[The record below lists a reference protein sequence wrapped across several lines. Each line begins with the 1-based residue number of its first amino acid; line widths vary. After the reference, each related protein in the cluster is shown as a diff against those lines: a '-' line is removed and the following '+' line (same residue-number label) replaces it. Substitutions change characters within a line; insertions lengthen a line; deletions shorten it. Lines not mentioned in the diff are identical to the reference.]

1 LNTYFIKID
10 EENKLI
16 GPKRVFVIGH
26 RNPDSDSI
34 CAAIAY
40 AYFKNTVDKKYLYIP
55 ARAGALLKET
65 QFILDYFKV
74 ETPILITNLSSTVS
88 DLNLKT
94 PITAFPH
101 HSIKDVAMIMRE
113 DNIDTVPIVDEYQRL
128 LGVTGYK
135 DIAKYYIDRIEWD
148 EVTTSVSVD
157 LKTLVQ
163 TLQARILTNPKKVKN
178 LTGRILIAAMQKG
191 TILHYIKP
199 GDIAIVGDRIDIQAD
214 LIKSGCKALILSDE
228 ASVSEEIIKLAK
240 KHGTLIL
247 STPYSTFTIS
257 NLLPLAVPVRAAMRQ
272 DVPVVFLETP
282 IIEVKKKVL
291 ESVYR
296 CALVVDSERRLISI
310 ITRSD
315 LIYPIKKKV
324 ILVDHNEKS
333 QAVTGVEEAE
343 ILEIIDHHRLG
354 DISTL
359 KPIFVYNDPVG
370 STCTIVGELITL
382 HNIDIP
388 AEIAGVLLGGILS
401 DTLILSLSTTTER
414 DKKMAQVLA
423 KKAGIDIETF
433 GRELIKSQVD
443 LNHKSPREILL
454 QDFKE
459 NIIGE
464 KKIGIGQILILDRQ
478 ELNPLEKG
486 IKKEME
492 KIRKERGYDL
502 VVFLI
507 ANPLERKGEEIW
519 VKGEK
524 EIVKKAF
531 GVKLEGD
538 SCFIPRILS
547 RKKDFIPQIGYS
559 FEEI

>member
-1 LNTYFIKID
+1 MNTYFIKID

-163 TLQARILTNPKKVKN
+163 TLEARILTNPKKVKN

-272 DVPVVFLETP
+272 DLPVVFLETP

-478 ELNPLEKG
+478 ELNPLERE

-492 KIRKERGYDL
+492 KIRKEKGYDL

-507 ANPLERKGEEIW
+507 ANPFEKKGEEVW

-524 EIVKKAF
+524 EIVEKAF
-531 GVKLEGD
+531 GVKVKGD
-538 SCFIPRILS
+538 CCFISSILS
-547 RKKDFIPQIGYS
+547 RKKDFIPKIGYS
-559 FEEI
+559 FEQI

>member
-1 LNTYFIKID
+1 MNTYFIKID

-507 ANPLERKGEEIW
+507 ATPLERKGEEIW

>member
-40 AYFKNTVDKKYLYIP
+40 AYFKNTVNKKYLYIP

-94 PITAFPH
+94 PITAFSH

-163 TLQARILTNPKKVKN
+163 TLEARILTNPKKVKN

-443 LNHKSPREILL
+443 LSHKSPREILL

-478 ELNPLEKG
+478 ELSPLEKG

-507 ANPLERKGEEIW
+507 ANPFEKKGEEIW

-559 FEEI
+559 FEQI